1 MANKDWQ
8 HYHLTKDLIKLC
20 ENLTIDDWRQIRKGD
35 YYQIRDSYV
44 INGNNKYKEQIIFIK
59 QRVEKYLSE
68 KT

>member
-1 MANKDWQ
+1 MAYKDWKQ
-8 HYHLTKDLIKLC
+8 YHLTKDLIKLC

-44 INGNNKYKEQIIFIK
+44 INGNNKYKEQIMFIK